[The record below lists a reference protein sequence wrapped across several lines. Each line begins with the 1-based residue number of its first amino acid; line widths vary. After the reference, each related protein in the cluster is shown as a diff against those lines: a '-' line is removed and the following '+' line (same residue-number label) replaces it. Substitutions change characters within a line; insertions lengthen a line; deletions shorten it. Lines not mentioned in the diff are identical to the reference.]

1 MPTTTYAQGTRSSA
15 VLALGTLAAGTYVTS
30 SAIDLGGGGSA
41 LPYDVTFE
49 VEANANGSPSGNK
62 QLVLFAKFSL
72 DNSNWGSGPES
83 GTTATEEADLHLIG
97 VMLMND
103 TNDHRKF
110 FSLSGLPIA
119 RYMKLVAKND
129 LGVAL
134 TSGNVYS
141 ANIALNTA

>member
-1 MPTTTYAQGTRSSA
+1 MATTTYAQGTRSSA
-15 VLALGTLAAGTYVTS
+15 VLALGTLASATYVTS
-30 SAIDLGGGGSA
+30 SAIDLGTA
-41 LPYDVTFE
+41 IPYDVTFE

-62 QLVLFAKFSL
+62 QLILFAKFSL
-72 DNSNWGSGPES
+72 DNTNWGSGPES
-83 GTTATEEADLHLIG
+83 GTTSTEEADLHWVGTLP
-97 VMLMND
+97 MND

-134 TSGNVYS
+134 TSGNVYR
-141 ANIALNTA
+141 ADIALNTA

>member
-1 MPTTTYAQGTRSSA
+1 MATTTYAQGARSSA
-15 VLALGTLAAGTYVTS
+15 VLALGTLASATYVTS
-30 SAIDLGGGGSA
+30 SAIDLGTA
-41 LPYDVTFE
+41 IPYDVTFE

-83 GTTATEEADLHLIG
+83 GTTTTEEPDLHWIG
-97 VMLMND
+97 TLPMND

-110 FSLSGLPIA
+110 FSLSGMPIA

-134 TSGNVYS
+134 TSGNVYR
-141 ANIALNTA
+141 ADIALNTA

>member
-1 MPTTTYAQGTRSSA
+1 MATTTYAQGTRSSA
-15 VLALGTLAAGTYVTS
+15 VLALGTLASATYVTS
-30 SAIDLGGGGSA
+30 SAIDLGTA
-41 LPYDVTFE
+41 IPYDVTFE

-83 GTTATEEADLHLIG
+83 GTTTTEEPDLHWIG
-97 VMLMND
+97 TLPMND

-110 FSLSGLPIA
+110 FSLSGMPIA

-134 TSGNVYS
+134 TSGNVYR
-141 ANIALNTA
+141 ADIALNTA